1 MRNPYLRT
9 ASSLYINYFLLG
21 MVNIILASNMPFLI
35 KQLDTNSAG
44 ISYMISALGIGRVL
58 TYGLSGVLSDRFGRK
73 PVILV
78 SGVLMAVF
86 LIGIPLSPNYQIAFA
101 FAILAGVANSAMDA
115 GTYPALME
123 AFPQN
128 SGSANVMVKAF
139 ISIGATILPLAIFF
153 LAEHDLFY
161 GFAFFVPAF
170 IYLVNVIMLWTLPF
184 PNHRKVEQVQVTE
197 HDGLPRFSS
206 EPTFWREGVALI
218 VISFT
223 SNGLYALPQIWLPT
237 YGEEILGMASGSAV
251 KLLSYYSMGGLLSVL
266 LLAFLLRRI
275 VRPVTVLLLY
285 PIITLASICVLL
297 VVKSPVIG
305 TVNAFV
311 LGFSTAGVFQLTLT
325 VMAEFFWKNKGTM
338 TGIIS
343 TAGGVSAI
351 VIPVVTGLIETHA
364 TILQIFIF
372 DAGVAVVAIIGA
384 MYILKRYRRIMIHE

>member
-1 MRNPYLRT
+1 
-9 ASSLYINYFLLG
+9 
-21 MVNIILASNMPFLI
+21 
-35 KQLDTNSAG
+35 
-44 ISYMISALGIGRVL
+44 
-58 TYGLSGVLSDRFGRK
+58 
-73 PVILV
+73 
-78 SGVLMAVF
+78 
-86 LIGIPLSPNYQIAFA
+86 
-101 FAILAGVANSAMDA
+101 
-115 GTYPALME
+115 
-123 AFPQN
+123 
-128 SGSANVMVKAF
+128 
-139 ISIGATILPLAIFF
+139 
-153 LAEHDLFY
+153 
-161 GFAFFVPAF
+161 
-170 IYLVNVIMLWTLPF
+170 
-184 PNHRKVEQVQVTE
+184 VEQVQVTE

-251 KLLSYYSMGGLLSVL
+251 KLISYYSMGGLLSVL

-351 VIPVVTGLIETHA
+351 VIPVVTGLIETHS

-372 DAGVAVVAIIGA
+372 DAGVAVVAILGA
-384 MYILKRYRRIMIHE
+384 VYILYRYRRVMIHE

>member
-170 IYLVNVIMLWTLPF
+170 IYLVNVMMLWTLPF

-275 VRPVTVLLLY
+275 VRPVTVLL
-285 PIITLASICVLL
+285 
-297 VVKSPVIG
+297 
-305 TVNAFV
+305 
-311 LGFSTAGVFQLTLT
+311 
-325 VMAEFFWKNKGTM
+325 
-338 TGIIS
+338 
-343 TAGGVSAI
+343 
-351 VIPVVTGLIETHA
+351 
-364 TILQIFIF
+364 
-372 DAGVAVVAIIGA
+372 
-384 MYILKRYRRIMIHE
+384 

>member
-170 IYLVNVIMLWTLPF
+170 IYLVNVMMLWTLPF
-184 PNHRKVEQVQVTE
+184 PNHRKVE
-197 HDGLPRFSS
+197 
-206 EPTFWREGVALI
+206 
-218 VISFT
+218 
-223 SNGLYALPQIWLPT
+223 
-237 YGEEILGMASGSAV
+237 
-251 KLLSYYSMGGLLSVL
+251 
-266 LLAFLLRRI
+266 
-275 VRPVTVLLLY
+275 
-285 PIITLASICVLL
+285 
-297 VVKSPVIG
+297 
-305 TVNAFV
+305 
-311 LGFSTAGVFQLTLT
+311 
-325 VMAEFFWKNKGTM
+325 
-338 TGIIS
+338 
-343 TAGGVSAI
+343 
-351 VIPVVTGLIETHA
+351 
-364 TILQIFIF
+364 
-372 DAGVAVVAIIGA
+372 
-384 MYILKRYRRIMIHE
+384 